1 MVYVVQKARR
11 ELQLALLEADL
22 ASVGSMDSSHC
33 YMDNPSDTTIL
44 LTNMIA

>member
-22 ASVGSMDSSHC
+22 VSMADTSH
-33 YMDNPSDTTIL
+33 YLLDTLPDTV
-44 LTNMIA
+44 LTNLIA

>member
-22 ASVGSMDSSHC
+22 ASVGESQLSYLDS
-33 YMDNPSDTTIL
+33 PSDSKML
-44 LTNMIA
+44 LTNLIA

>member
-22 ASVGSMDSSHC
+22 ASMTDNSHYVLDGLPDSK
-33 YMDNPSDTTIL
+33 ML
-44 LTNMIA
+44 LTNFIG

>member
-22 ASVGSMDSSHC
+22 AAVGESSHC
-33 YMDNPSDTTIL
+33 YLDSPSDTKNL
-44 LTNMIA
+44 LSNLIA